1 MIYDLIAV
9 GGGVSG
15 MVAAICAARR
25 GKKVLILEKGERVGR
40 KLLATGNGKC
50 NLANTAPVAGKYNSD
65 FALTALREFPLE
77 AQLDFWRSIGLVT
90 RVTEGRVYPYSE
102 QASGVLNALRAALTE
117 YGVETLVSAGAER
130 IEGSYTVNGVYRAKE
145 LLLATGSNASFGYES
160 LDLLA
165 HYGHRSTPRI
175 PALVP
180 LMTDKRNLKGL
191 KGIRARVT
199 AALKANGKEI
209 ARTSDEILFKDNG
222 VSGTAAFT
230 LSGALARNSLTGGEA
245 CVVIDFAPEFT
256 EKELGALFIGG
267 VEPEGMFHKEIAA
280 AIKRIAATE
289 GAKPEHVAKNFT
301 LDCVRPGPKE
311 LAQVMCGGLETAG
324 FYPDTLE
331 SRYSPGLYAAG
342 EALDVDGECG
352 GFNLMWAVA
361 SGMAVGK
368 KCCSK

>member
-102 QASGVLNALRAALTE
+102 QASGVLNALRAALTKND
-117 YGVETLVSAGAER
+117 VETLVSAGAER
-130 IEGSYTVNGVYRAKE
+130 IEGRYTVNGVYRAKA

-180 LMTDKRNLKGL
+180 LMTDKRHLKGL
-191 KGIRARVT
+191 KGVRVRADV
-199 AALKANGKEI
+199 ALRADGKEI

-230 LSGALARNSLTGGEA
+230 LSGTLARKGITDGSALL
-245 CVVIDFAPEFT
+245 VIDFAPEFT
-256 EKELGALFIGG
+256 EQELSALFIGG
-267 VEPEGMFHKEIAA
+267 VEPEGMFHKEVAA
-280 AIKRIAATE
+280 AIKRIAASE
-289 GAKPEHVAKNFT
+289 GSKPERVAKNFT

>member
-1 MIYDLIAV
+1 MICDLIV
-9 GGGVSG
+9 IGGGVSG
-15 MVAAICAARR
+15 MVAAICASRR

-90 RVTEGRVYPYSE
+90 RVAEGRVYPYSE

-117 YGVETLVSAGAER
+117 YDVETLVSAGAEK
-130 IEGSYTVNGVYRAKE
+130 IEGRYTVNGAYRAKA

-165 HYGHRSTPRI
+165 PYGHRATRRI

-180 LMTDKRNLKGL
+180 LLTDKSNLKGL
-191 KGIRARVT
+191 KGVRAHAQV
-199 AALKANGKEI
+199 ALKANGKEI

-222 VSGTAAFT
+222 VSGTAVFT
-230 LSGALARNSLTGGEA
+230 LSGALARAGVTDGSASLE
-245 CVVIDFAPEFT
+245 IDFAPDFI
-256 EKELGALFIGG
+256 EKDLDALFIGG

-280 AIKRIAATE
+280 AIKRAAAE
-289 GAKPEHVAKNFT
+289 KGCKLAHAAKRFT
-301 LDCVRPGPKE
+301 LGRVIPGPKE
-311 LAQVMCGGLETAG
+311 LAQVMCGGLETEG

-331 SRYSPGLYAAG
+331 SRFSPGLYAAG
-342 EALDVDGECG
+342 EALDVDGDCG